1 MQFESSGAL
10 KYMVGDEPLN
20 HVQQYEQAIAT
31 IIACRTIIKYDTP
44 LRKEQKDEIV
54 VELDTVL
61 QFLQKRLVANSAVDA
76 FAEIPP
82 FPPLQ
87 PEIFAELMADDMEE
101 ALEGEVDEA
110 GGTTAERTVQKQ
122 EAPEPLMHN
131 LYKLYHSYLSM
142 EPGKGIQAL
151 VERYKRAMELL
162 DEVRL
167 LTAEL
172 FARSTGERIG
182 RNLSQVQGFI
192 SAIYSMFQEFSAVL
206 ASILENKNIMIETEE
221 LTSLQKYAEGSQQH
235 ILLRDVSPLL
245 RAYGAYMQFQQH
257 RGGITRRV
265 SDALAFFIFLE
276 DKMGMEGVRKQ
287 EMIEQLR
294 NVSDLLHEISSLLV
308 EFEQAFSKTLAT

>member
-1 MQFESSGAL
+1 
-10 KYMVGDEPLN
+10 MVEDEPLN

-31 IIACRTIIKYDTP
+31 IIACRTIIQYDTP

-54 VELDTVL
+54 VELDTAL
-61 QFLQKRLVANSAVDA
+61 HFLQKRLIANSAVDA

-82 FPPLQ
+82 FAPLQ
-87 PEIFAELMADDMEE
+87 PEMLAELMADDLDMEE
-101 ALEGEVDEA
+101 PLEKQVDEA
-110 GGTTAERTVQKQ
+110 DGTTTERTVQKQ

-131 LYKLYHSYLSM
+131 LYKLYHIYFST
-142 EPGKGIQAL
+142 EPGKGIHAL
-151 VERYKRAMELL
+151 EVRYKRTLEML

-167 LTAEL
+167 FAAEQ

-182 RNLSQVQGFI
+182 QHLSQVQGYI
-192 SAIYSMFQEFSAVL
+192 SAIYYMFQEFSAIL
-206 ASILENKNIMIETEE
+206 TSILENKNIVIETEE
-221 LTSLQKYAEGSQQH
+221 LTSLKKYAEGNQQH
-235 ILLRDVSPLL
+235 IVLRDVSPLL

-276 DKMGMEGVRKQ
+276 DRMGTKDVRRQ

-294 NVSDLLHEISSLLV
+294 NVSDLLHEMSSLLV
-308 EFEQAFSKTLAT
+308 EFGQAFSATLAT